1 MKCKNIN
8 EVPLIETKVESQSM
22 KQNRETKFFLLIMKF
37 QYNNVNEP
45 LQSMI
50 ELILNKMNENVLV
63 CSN

>member
-22 KQNRETKFFLLIMKF
+22 KQNRVTKFFLLIMKF

-45 LQSMI
+45 LQFMI

>member
-22 KQNRETKFFLLIMKF
+22 KQNRVIKFFLLIMKF